1 MSHCHFVHG
10 KMVLGQVFLRVHWL
24 YLISHIPPT
33 VTVNTVF
40 RTILIYFYGRV
51 ATQSSDRIDRVRR
64 GNEVKHAYIIIH
76 MC

>member
-33 VTVNTVF
+33 VTVNSVF
-40 RTILIYFYGRV
+40 PTILIYFYGRV